1 MNKPAV
7 ALIVATLT
15 AMTSVHA
22 MEATGT
28 LADAQAMAARDNKP
42 LLVEFYTEW

>member
-1 MNKPAV
+1 MNKSAV
-7 ALIVATLT
+7 ALIVAALM
-15 AMTSVHA
+15 ALTSVNA